1 MNKFLDLL
9 RESVIVQSTVTLAL
23 VITLCVMFATGRP
36 VPDLL
41 AQITLLVIGFWFG
54 SKTQLFLNR
63 SKVK

>member
-1 MNKFLDLL
+1 MDKFLDLL

-41 AQITLLVIGFWFG
+41 AQTTLLVIGYWFG
-54 SKTQLFLNR
+54 SKTQLLLNR
-63 SKVK
+63 SMKK

>member
-1 MNKFLDLL
+1 MDKFWDLL

-23 VITLCVMFATGRP
+23 VITLCVMFSTGRP

-54 SKTQLFLNR
+54 SKTQLSLNR